1 MILCDIMD
9 VLPLVV
15 EGIENKI
22 KRLFLINQQL
32 INENQQLKKGRA
44 ELEKELAKS
53 VEKIKQLEEKMSTL
67 NITKV
72 LAGKDKLRARQQLN
86 ELLREIDKC
95 YALLNR

>member
-1 MILCDIMD
+1 MD

-32 INENQQLKKGRA
+32 IDENQQLKKGKA
-44 ELEKELAKS
+44 ELEKELTKS
-53 VEKIKQLEEKMSTL
+53 DEKIKQLEVRMNTL
-67 NITKV
+67 NITKI
-72 LAGKDKLRARQQLN
+72 LSGKDKLRARQQLN

>member
-1 MILCDIMD
+1 MD

-22 KRLFLINQQL
+22 KRLFVINQQL
-32 INENQQLKKGRA
+32 INENQQLKKGKA
-44 ELEKELAKS
+44 ELIKELNQS
-53 VEKIKQLEEKMSTL
+53 GEKIKQLEDKWNTL

-72 LAGKDKLRARQQLN
+72 LSSKDKLHARQQLN
-86 ELLREIDKC
+86 ELLREIEKC

>member
-1 MILCDIMD
+1 LILCYIMD

-32 INENQQLKKGRA
+32 IDENQQLKKGKA
-44 ELEKELAKS
+44 ELEKELTKS
-53 VEKIKQLEEKMSTL
+53 DEKIKQLEVRMNTL
-67 NITKV
+67 NITKI
-72 LAGKDKLRARQQLN
+72 LSGKDKLRARQQLN